1 MTNPVVV
8 HKGRTNIITVNLGI
22 DVTGDTFTSEIRTEP
37 EVDSTLIAAWDV
49 TIEDATNGVLKL
61 EMDDLVSGQV
71 TVSSGYMDIKRVTGG
86 EPVPVFDEVLEVAF
100 RGVTTA

>member
-22 DVTGDTFTSEIRTEP
+22 DVTGDTFESEIRTEP
-37 EVDSTLIAAWDV
+37 EVTSTLIAPWVV
-49 TIEDATNGVLKL
+49 TVVDAAEGILQL

-86 EPVPVFDEVLEVAF
+86 EPVPVFDEVLDVSF
-100 RGVTTA
+100 RGVTTE